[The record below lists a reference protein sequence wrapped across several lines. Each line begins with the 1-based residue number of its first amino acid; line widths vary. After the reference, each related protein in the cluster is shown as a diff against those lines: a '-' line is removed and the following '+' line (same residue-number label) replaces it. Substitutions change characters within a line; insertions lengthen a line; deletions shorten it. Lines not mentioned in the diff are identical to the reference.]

1 MMQVDDKLVSYLEDL
16 SCLTL
21 ADGEK
26 SRLAEDL
33 QKILNGIAKLGELNT
48 DGVPERS
55 HPWDCCAS
63 HDNPIAFRNDEVRP
77 SLPRE
82 LVLKNAP
89 EKNDEMF
96 IAPRTVE

>member
-1 MMQVDDKLVSYLEDL
+1 MQVDDKLISYLEDL

-21 ADGEK
+21 PETEK
-26 SRLAEDL
+26 IRLTEDL

-48 DGVPERS
+48 DGVTERS
-55 HPWDCCAS
+55 HPWDFQAS
-63 HDNPIAFRNDEVRP
+63 SDNTKAFRSDEVRP